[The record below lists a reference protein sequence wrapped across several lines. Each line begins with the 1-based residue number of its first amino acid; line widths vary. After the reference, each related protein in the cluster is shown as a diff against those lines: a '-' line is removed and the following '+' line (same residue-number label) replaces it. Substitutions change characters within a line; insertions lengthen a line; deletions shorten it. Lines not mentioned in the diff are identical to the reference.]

1 MDNLTRTI
9 SVFNIEETLDYLKC
23 VFGDSFDGLAYNNRK
38 QRIYVRLKNGSS
50 FSIEINSEQT
60 PVFKIE
66 VRRKHTSLKPDFTSE
81 LHFNHNTAYVIKYM
95 IKPKLEELWQNLKR
109 ETIANAQDNSNF

>member
-23 VFGDSFDGLAYNNRK
+23 VFGDSFDGLAYKNSE

-66 VRRKHTSLKPDFTSE
+66 IRRKHTSLKPDFTSE
-81 LHFNHNTAYVIKYM
+81 LYFNHNTAYVIKYM
-95 IKPKLEELWQNLKR
+95 IKPKLEELWQNLKK
-109 ETIANAQDNSNF
+109 EATANA